1 MGNNKLNAESTRGK
15 RHKKLNQISFLKEPG
30 LIKFENQDQKS
41 NCNSVR
47 EDNIISYTFSSPGLS
62 IAEEPQETYVNVNWK
77 NHHILVV
84 EDDMTCLELINEFLE
99 ETGIKISNGTTGLEA
114 VKICRKDTSIDIV
127 LMDMR
132 MPEMDGYEATKRI
145 KEFRPDLPIIA
156 QTAHALSD
164 DKKKCLSA
172 GCDDYLTKPIIQN
185 ILFGTISKFLDKK
198 K

>member
-1 MGNNKLNAESTRGK
+1 MGNNKLNADLTRGK
-15 RHKKLNQISFLKEPG
+15 RHKKLNQISFLKGPG
-30 LIKFENQDQKS
+30 LIKFENRYHKS
-41 NCNSVR
+41 NYNSAG
-47 EDNIISYTFSSPGLS
+47 EGNIVSYTFSSSDFS
-62 IAEEPQETYVNVNWK
+62 IAEEPQETYVTLNWE

-84 EDDMTCLELINEFLE
+84 EDDITCLELINEFLE

-114 VKICRKDTSIDIV
+114 VKICRKDASIDIV

-145 KEFRPDLPIIA
+145 KEFRPDLPIVA